1 MIAGLISVVLL
12 VPLFV
17 GAKKGEWGVV
27 AVCGVLIV
35 LVIAGAVISAMDAR
49 AWVNRR
55 SYWSKSGKDRA
66 KLRHKWEAQAR
77 REEEAERQRLRA
89 QWKVK
94 HEKELRK
101 AEKKRRREMEAEAD
115 AWGMSVEEY
124 EAQVKAK
131 QAQSIRERIAKTPA
145 GDLYPCT
152 SFIGDKD
159 YLLGNVYD
167 GVNEEKA
174 AEIAGRSSTP
184 ESCRECDLVNRCTNS
199 CGCSNRMNTGD
210 ENRVSPL
217 QCTYERMLIEV
228 SDRLGEELYA
238 IDAGAFKHKYI

>member
-27 AVCGVLIV
+27 AVCGVLIA
-35 LVIAGAVISAMDAR
+35 LVIAAAVISAMDAR

-66 KLRHKWEAQAR
+66 KLRHQWEAQAR

-101 AEKKRRREMEAEAD
+101 AEKKRRREIEAEAD

-124 EAQVKAK
+124 EEQVKAK

-145 GDLYPCT
+145 GDLYTCKRCRNAVRAKKVLMP
-152 SFIGDKD
+152 
-159 YLLGNVYD
+159 VED
-167 GVNEEKA
+167 GVIQFYTCPVCGHQTYVVPPRRNEVA
-174 AEIAGRSSTP
+174 NG
-184 ESCRECDLVNRCTNS
+184 
-199 CGCSNRMNTGD
+199 
-210 ENRVSPL
+210 
-217 QCTYERMLIEV
+217 
-228 SDRLGEELYA
+228 
-238 IDAGAFKHKYI
+238 